1 MEIRAYFNSPHTIK
15 QFPTKL
21 IWMTDFEEYNG
32 DQIYVNGLVP
42 EKYQLLLLITHC
54 LVLTYFIA
62 ILMLFA
68 VHTNLKPRI

>member
-32 DQIYVNGLVP
+32 DEIYVNGLVP
-42 EKYQLLLLITHC
+42 EKY
-54 LVLTYFIA
+54 
-62 ILMLFA
+62 
-68 VHTNLKPRI
+68 